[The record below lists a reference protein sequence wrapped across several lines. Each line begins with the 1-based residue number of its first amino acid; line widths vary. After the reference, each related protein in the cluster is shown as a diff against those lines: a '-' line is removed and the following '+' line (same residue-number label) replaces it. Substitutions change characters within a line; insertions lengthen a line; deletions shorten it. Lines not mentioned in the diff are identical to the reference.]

1 MTTRSAT
8 SSLSTAE
15 LGGASFKALLAAQP
29 AAADFLAAHLLP
41 EPAGDETPERYF
53 ASLEDPAKRALLPSF
68 LSFLAQ
74 LSALFARDDARLD
87 SLRVIG
93 GRGKD
98 GTKEEL
104 DVVLLPGDILCVVG
118 PTGSGKSRLLADIE
132 CLAQGDTPSGRRI
145 LVNGSPAADALRF
158 EADSRLVAQVSQNM
172 NFVVDLCVADFL
184 AMHAESRLVEN
195 PHMTAKSVFETA
207 NSLAGEPFSLDS
219 PVTSLSG
226 GQSRAL
232 MIADTACL
240 SHSPVILIDEIE
252 NAGVDRRRALELLIS
267 REKIVV
273 MSTHDP
279 ALALMAPR
287 RLVVSNGAV
296 KALVERSQAE
306 LAVLAELEAL
316 AAKVDSARR
325 SLRAGESLA

>member
-8 SSLSTAE
+8 SSLSKAE
-15 LGGASFKALLAAQP
+15 PGAASFKSLLAAQL

-41 EPAGDETPERYF
+41 EPLGEETPESYF
-53 ASLEDPAKRALLPSF
+53 ASLPDPAKRALLPSF

-74 LSALFARDDARLD
+74 LSELFAREDARLE
-87 SLRVIG
+87 SVRILG
-93 GRGKD
+93 GCGKD
-98 GTKEEL
+98 GAKEEL
-104 DVVLLPGDILCVVG
+104 DALLVPGDILCVVG

-145 LVNGSPAADALRF
+145 LVNGSPAADSLRF

-195 PHMTAKSVFETA
+195 PHAVAKAVFDTA
-207 NSLAGEPFSLDS
+207 NSLAGEPFSLET

-240 SHSPVILIDEIE
+240 SHSPLILIDEIE

-267 REKIVV
+267 RDKIVV

-296 KALVERSQAE
+296 KAVLERSQAE
-306 LAVLAELEAL
+306 LSVLAELEA
-316 AAKVDSARR
+316 ASERIDSVRR
-325 SLRAGESLA
+325 ALRAGELLA